1 MIALIG
7 CILFSSFIFVL
18 FKLFP
23 KFGINTFQ
31 AIVFNYITAF
41 LCGFILYGHTWNDKA
56 WSNTNW
62 LIAALICGVLFIS
75 LFVLMGKSSQ
85 VNGVARTSV
94 SVKMSM
100 AVSAICIGIS
110 VSETFTLWKIL
121 GILAAIVGVLLVSLD
136 REKDLENKSIWLLF
150 ILFFGSGLLDFVLNF
165 VQNHLLT
172 HVSAALFS
180 AIGFGI
186 AGSIGVFIMT
196 ISIAKKESTLELKNM
211 FAGVC
216 LGIPN
221 FFSIYLLIEA
231 YSSTGWSDS
240 TVLAIVNISIVL
252 ISAILGFIAFKEKL
266 TSQKFFGLLSA
277 LIAIGLLYYANL
289 V

>member
-1 MIALIG
+1 
-7 CILFSSFIFVL
+7 
-18 FKLFP
+18 
-23 KFGINTFQ
+23 
-31 AIVFNYITAF
+31 
-41 LCGFILYGHTWNDKA
+41 
-56 WSNTNW
+56 
-62 LIAALICGVLFIS
+62 LIAAFICGILFIS

-110 VSETFTLWKIL
+110 VSETFSLWKIL

-136 REKDLENKSIWLLF
+136 REKDSENKSIWLLF
-150 ILFFGSGLLDFVLNF
+150 VLFFGSGLLDFVLNF

-186 AGSIGVFIMT
+186 AGFFGVFIM
-196 ISIAKKESTLELKNM
+196 ILSIAKKESTLEVKNM
-211 FAGVC
+211 LAGVC

-240 TVLAIVNISIVL
+240 TVLAIVNISIVV
-252 ISAILGFIAFKEKL
+252 ISAILGFLAFKEKL
-266 TSQKFFGLLSA
+266 TLQKLFGLLSA

-289 V
+289 R

>member
-75 LFVLMGKSSQ
+75 LFVLMGKSAQ

-121 GILAAIVGVLLVSLD
+121 GILAASVGV
-136 REKDLENKSIWLLF
+136 F
-150 ILFFGSGLLDFVLNF
+150 
-165 VQNHLLT
+165 
-172 HVSAALFS
+172 
-180 AIGFGI
+180 
-186 AGSIGVFIMT
+186 
-196 ISIAKKESTLELKNM
+196 
-211 FAGVC
+211 
-216 LGIPN
+216 
-221 FFSIYLLIEA
+221 
-231 YSSTGWSDS
+231 
-240 TVLAIVNISIVL
+240 
-252 ISAILGFIAFKEKL
+252 
-266 TSQKFFGLLSA
+266 
-277 LIAIGLLYYANL
+277 
-289 V
+289 

>member
-23 KFGINTFQ
+23 KFGIDTFQ
-31 AIVFNYITAF
+31 AIVFNYVTAF
-41 LCGFILYGHTWNDKA
+41 LCGIILYGNTWKEEA
-56 WSNTNW
+56 WTDTNW

-110 VSETFTLWKIL
+110 VSESFSLWKIL
-121 GILAAIVGVLLVSLD
+121 GILAAIVGVVLVSLD
-136 REKDLENKSIWLLF
+136 REKDSENKSIWLLF

-186 AGSIGVFIMT
+186 AGFIGVFVMA
-196 ISIAKKESTLELKNM
+196 ISIVRKESKIALKNIL
-211 FAGVC
+211 AGVC

-240 TVLAIVNISIVL
+240 TVLAIVNISIVV
-252 ISAILGFIAFKEKL
+252 ISAILGFLAFKEKL
-266 TSQKFFGLLSA
+266 TSQKLLGLLSA
-277 LIAIGLLYYANL
+277 LIAIGLLYYAN
-289 V
+289 